1 MCSVWP
7 SYVSVTAVRTDH
19 LRNGVLALLLTA
31 FTAFVALPAVAQDGL
46 ATIPELKARVTD
58 RTNTLTPVEIDALE
72 TDLTALEQRK
82 GAQLGVLIVPTTQ
95 PEDIADYGNRVFD
108 QWKLGRKNVDD
119 GALVIIAKDDRRS
132 RIHVGRGLEGAIPD
146 AAAARIL
153 REYLTPKFRAGDFNR
168 GIRDTTTALT
178 ALVDGEP
185 LPEPWVD
192 NKDQGAKPDL
202 FSAIFYGLFAMFW
215 ARAFFGRLPRPV
227 RPLLVGGGAGLLTYF
242 VGGSLLGAAAIGVV
256 GLLFGWFGGAT
267 GRYANRSGGGPF
279 SGGWG
284 GGGGGSSWGGSSGGG
299 GGFSGGGGSSAG
311 GGASGSW

>member
-1 MCSVWP
+1 MCNVWP
-7 SYVSVTAVRTDH
+7 NCASAIAVRNS
-19 LRNGVLALLLTA
+19 RIPVILLTLMLTA
-31 FTAFVALPAVAQDGL
+31 FAAAPALAQDGL
-46 ATIPELKARVTD
+46 AAIPELKASVTD
-58 RTNTLTPVEIDALE
+58 RTNTLTPIEIDALE
-72 TDLTALEQRK
+72 NDLTALEQRK

-108 QWKLGRKNVDD
+108 QWKLGRKDVDD

-153 REYLTPKFRAGDFNR
+153 REYLTPKFRAGDFNG

-185 LPEPWVD
+185 LPEPWVENNTD
-192 NKDQGAKPDL
+192 GGKPDL
-202 FSAIFYGLFAMFW
+202 FTSFFIGLFGLFW
-215 ARAFFGRLPRPV
+215 AKAFFGGLSRPLRPV
-227 RPLLVGGGAGLLTYF
+227 LVGAAVGLLTYF
-242 VGGSLLGAAAIGVV
+242 VSGLLVAGLVAGLV
-256 GLLFGWFGGAT
+256 GLVFGWSGRTT
-267 GRYANRSGGGPF
+267 GRYANGAGGGPF
-279 SGGWG
+279 SGGSSS
-284 GGGGGSSWGGSSGGG
+284 GGGSSWGGSSGG